1 MDFRAKLG
9 VGVAACAVAGV
20 GMSMFAPAAFA
31 ASGKLTQA
39 QATSQLAA
47 AGIGYTSSGGCTTRS
62 DVNCTS
68 LDQINTATV
77 DDLIAFHRTSA
88 CTVLI
93 TGGTEVGHETS
104 TYSHYN
110 GYKVDLRLNTC
121 INGFIR
127 AHYVPIVPPTF
138 GTEQYRDGSNIYTY
152 EGNHW
157 DVEYH

>member
-1 MDFRAKLG
+1 MDYRAKLG
-9 VGVAACAVAGV
+9 IGVTAFAVAGL
-20 GMSMFAPAAFA
+20 GMSLFAPAAFA
-31 ASGKLTQA
+31 ESGKLTQE
-39 QATSQLAA
+39 QAASELGA

-62 DVNCTS
+62 DVDCTS
-68 LDQINTATV
+68 LDQINTTTV
-77 DDLIAFHRTSA
+77 TDLVAFHQTSG

-110 GYKVDLRLNTC
+110 GYKVDLRLTTC
-121 INGFIR
+121 INGYIR
-127 AHYVPIVPPTF
+127 AHYAPIVPPTF
-138 GTEQYRDGSNIYTY
+138 GTEQYRDGGNIYTY

>member
-9 VGVAACAVAGV
+9 IGVAVCAVAGI
-20 GMSMFAPAAFA
+20 GTSMFAPAAFA
-31 ASGKLTQA
+31 ESGKLTQSA
-39 QATSQLAA
+39 AVSQLAA

-68 LDQINTATV
+68 LDQINATTV
-77 DDLIAFHRTSA
+77 NDLIAFHRTSGCA
-88 CTVLI
+88 VLI

-121 INGFIR
+121 INSYIR
-127 AHYVPIVPPTF
+127 ANYVPIVPPTF
-138 GTEQYRDGSNIYTY
+138 GIEQYRDGSNIYTY